1 MKEGQIEF
9 QGTYDDMANLE
20 ERLYIK
26 LQEDVIAATESE
38 QSDGLSGAELA
49 TEERHKLK
57 KQVSRMKR
65 DEISPGVI
73 VKLSSVNKSLSSI
86 EGMTTKRIYWPS
98 WPFISLWFS
107 SWSSSFFP
115 HFPLQYSFSSSPA
128 VRRCHSYFS
137 AFSFRSRSSSFT
149 FVWDINFVSP

>member
-38 QSDGLSGAELA
+38 HSDGLSGVELA
-49 TEERHKLK
+49 TEERVKLK
-57 KQVSRMKR
+57 KQVGRMKR
-65 DEISPGVI
+65 DEISPGGI

-86 EGMTTKRIYWPS
+86 EGMTTKRIY
-98 WPFISLWFS
+98 
-107 SWSSSFFP
+107 
-115 HFPLQYSFSSSPA
+115 
-128 VRRCHSYFS
+128 
-137 AFSFRSRSSSFT
+137 
-149 FVWDINFVSP
+149 